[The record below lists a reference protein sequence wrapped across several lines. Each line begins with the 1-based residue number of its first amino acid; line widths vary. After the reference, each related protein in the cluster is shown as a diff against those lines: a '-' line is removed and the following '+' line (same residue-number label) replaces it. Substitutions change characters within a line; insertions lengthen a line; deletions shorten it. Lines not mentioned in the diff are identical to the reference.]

1 MLYSI
6 QYLRGVAALLV
17 VLHHISH
24 KGRQYDVS
32 SLNGLNIG
40 NSGVDLF
47 FIISGFIMCYT
58 THNKNILFSEFIK
71 LRFQRI
77 LPLYWLFT
85 TLALVVY
92 WVAPQYINSSG
103 GETGILA
110 SYLLLPTGERYL
122 VNNGWT
128 LSYEFYFYFIF
139 SLFILFN
146 SNSYNRYLN
155 ISLTIVSLFLVDL
168 WVNSSVYWVK
178 FLFNDLLIE
187 FVLGM
192 VSFMLYQQYKFN
204 SQFSLGLVISAV
216 VLLTYQNFYGS
227 LFSGAFSFAIPMFL
241 LFNGFL
247 HLEHWFK
254 DQKNIFSAGLE
265 KLGGSS
271 YSLYLIHPFVLAP
284 MAIIYSKLGIEN
296 ADLFTWILLIPSVLA
311 GWITYRK
318 IETPLTKMFS
328 KKKPKKE
335 VVLETTYN

>member
-32 SLNGLNIG
+32 SLNWLNIG

-58 THNKNILFSEFIK
+58 THNRNILFLEFIK

-122 VNNGWT
+122 VNNGWPVV
-128 LSYEFYFYFIF
+128 SPERYAGEFTTAITKEN
-139 SLFILFN
+139 LVGNWEQVILGYRVVPGYDKEQN
-146 SNSYNRYLN
+146 SPDFQVATT
-155 ISLTIVSLFLVDL
+155 ISLDANGGINGSTANTWSYSAPWLTMKWSNGFTDEVLVERGRDWENKKETI
-168 WVNSSVYWVK
+168 
-178 FLFNDLLIE
+178 
-187 FVLGM
+187 
-192 VSFMLYQQYKFN
+192 
-204 SQFSLGLVISAV
+204 
-216 VLLTYQNFYGS
+216 
-227 LFSGAFSFAIPMFL
+227 LFSGLNNKGTAIW
-241 LFNGFL
+241 G
-247 HLEHWFK
+247 
-254 DQKNIFSAGLE
+254 
-265 KLGGSS
+265 
-271 YSLYLIHPFVLAP
+271 
-284 MAIIYSKLGIEN
+284 
-296 ADLFTWILLIPSVLA
+296 
-311 GWITYRK
+311 
-318 IETPLTKMFS
+318 
-328 KKKPKKE
+328 KKK
-335 VVLETTYN
+335 